1 MSVYIQGLA
10 NFFCKGHIV
19 TTCRFVGHTICLQL
33 LNSAI
38 DMQKQPSVQFSSVA
52 QLCPTLCDPM
62 NCSTLGFPVHHQH
75 LELAQTHVHQVGDTI
90 QPSHPLS
97 PPPPP
102 AYNLSQNQS
111 LFQWISSLHQMAKV
125 LELRLQLQFFQ
136 YSWLISFRID
146 WLDPPAVQGTL
157 KSLQHH
163 SSKASTLQ
171 CSVWQHINE
180 WMLLPSLSSLCSLL

>member
-19 TTCRFVGHTICLQL
+19 TICRFVGHTVCLQL

-75 LELAQTHVHQVGDTI
+75 LELAQAPGACSWHESC
-90 QPSHPLS
+90 PSSWWYHPT
-97 PPPPP
+97 
-102 AYNLSQNQS
+102 
-111 LFQWISSLHQMAKV
+111 ISSSV
-125 LELRLQLQFFQ
+125 TPSSSCLQSFPASESFPMSQFFASGGQ
-136 YSWLISFRID
+136 STGASASASVFPMNIQD
-146 WLDPPAVQGTL
+146 WFPLGLTGWIPLQSRGLSRVFNITVQKHQLFSAQLD
-157 KSLQHH
+157 
-163 SSKASTLQ
+163 
-171 CSVWQHINE
+171 N
-180 WMLLPSLSSLCSLL
+180 M